1 SSTMSI
7 HTLMARPSKWAIT
20 VSSFLFPSISIT
32 KLCLVSCSN
41 TSSSVATVRYIG
53 DTLFVM
59 IIIKTRCTSAK
70 SISIST
76 FLSLLRSTSTP
87 LPKGSP

>member
-7 HTLMARPSKWAIT
+7 HILTTQPSKWAIA
-20 VSSFLFPSISIT
+20 VSSFLFPSINIME
-32 KLCLVSCSN
+32 LCLVSCSN
-41 TSSSVATVRYIG
+41 ISSSVAIVRYIG
-53 DTLFVM
+53 DTLFVT

-76 FLSLLRSTSTP
+76 FLSLLGSTSTP